1 MMEAKRKWILM
12 DGLSQLTILSDSH
25 NFRTFKGRAR
35 NIFKKR
41 FQKNATFN
49 ILDHQSRFGGVGGRR
64 QLFGLSGEL
73 NLGALQSVP

>member
-25 NFRTFKGRAR
+25 NFRIFKGRAKTCLR
-35 NIFKKR
+35 KDLKGMH
-41 FQKNATFN
+41 

>member
-1 MMEAKRKWILM
+1 MEAKRKWILM
-12 DGLSQLTILSDSH
+12 DGLSQLTILSKSH

-35 NIFKKR
+35 TILTKISKEC
-41 FQKNATFN
+41 N

>member
-41 FQKNATFN
+41 FQRNVTFL
-49 ILDHQSRFGGVGGRR
+49 IIKADLVVLGGGVNC
-64 QLFGLSGEL
+64 LDCLES
-73 NLGALQSVP
+73 

>member
-41 FQKNATFN
+41 FQRNATFL
-49 ILDHQSRFGGVGGRR
+49 IIKADLVVLGGGVNC
-64 QLFGLSGEL
+64 LDCLES
-73 NLGALQSVP
+73 